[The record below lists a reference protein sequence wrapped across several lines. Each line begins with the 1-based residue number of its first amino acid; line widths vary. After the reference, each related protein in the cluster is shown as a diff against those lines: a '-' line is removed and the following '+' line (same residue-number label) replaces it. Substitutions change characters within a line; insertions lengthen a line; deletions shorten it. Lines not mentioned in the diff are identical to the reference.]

1 MMDIIAPE
9 KMEPLVFKLLT
20 TEPKYATILGSLYE
34 KEWLNDPDLGK
45 ILEVVLKYFKAK
57 DKLPKFNTIDLITSQ
72 LFPDNHSEIMI
83 KLKAAQAIDLSEFD
97 QDYLDEE
104 LLKYLRNGG
113 ICWAIMSN
121 VDEIEAT
128 NNVEGMIDR
137 LRSLTTMDFDL
148 DLGFDY
154 LEEIDEHCEIL
165 KNPEARLSTGW
176 DELDKFMNG
185 GWYRDGRCLGLFMG
199 ETHIGKSLM
208 LSNLATNALKMDKFA
223 VIITL
228 EMSET
233 VYGTR
238 IDAHLTKTDIN
249 SLQHNTELVVSTA
262 NRIKDDYSN
271 SKLII
276 KEFPPDSITCNNIKA
291 YLDKITAFHQRA
303 PDIVIVDYIN
313 LMLPADSTGSDNT
326 YNKYRIVTTEL
337 RRLSYI
343 INRPVV
349 TVTQCNRGGFSSS
362 EVSLDNTADS
372 IAIPMI
378 ADFVG
383 VLFQNEGDREAE
395 ILNLKLCKNRLGGRI
410 GKVIQFHID
419 YSNLAI
425 SDISSQLQAPGQV
438 AMDVMAELQSFVD
451 GGCGIDED
459 EDEVEII
466 EDEVE

>member
-1 MMDIIAPE
+1 
-9 KMEPLVFKLLT
+9 
-20 TEPKYATILGSLYE
+20 
-34 KEWLNDPDLGK
+34 
-45 ILEVVLKYFKAK
+45 
-57 DKLPKFNTIDLITSQ
+57 
-72 LFPDNHSEIMI
+72 
-83 KLKAAQAIDLSEFD
+83 
-97 QDYLDEE
+97 
-104 LLKYLRNGG
+104 
-113 ICWAIMSN
+113 
-121 VDEIEAT
+121 
-128 NNVEGMIDR
+128 
-137 LRSLTTMDFDL
+137 
-148 DLGFDY
+148 
-154 LEEIDEHCEIL
+154 
-165 KNPEARLSTGW
+165 
-176 DELDKFMNG
+176 
-185 GWYRDGRCLGLFMG
+185 
-199 ETHIGKSLM
+199 
-208 LSNLATNALKMDKFA
+208 
-223 VIITL
+223 
-228 EMSET
+228 MSET